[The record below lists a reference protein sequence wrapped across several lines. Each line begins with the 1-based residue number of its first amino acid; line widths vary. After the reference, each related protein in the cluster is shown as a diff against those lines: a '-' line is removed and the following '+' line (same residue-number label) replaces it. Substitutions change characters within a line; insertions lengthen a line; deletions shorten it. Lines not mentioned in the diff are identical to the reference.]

1 MGTNTMDY
9 EAANRRVKEVKS
21 AKRSVE
27 TSIRMFGPANI
38 TSILDRDTFA
48 KKLAIITT
56 KLEMYMEKAEEV
68 IEELD
73 EVEKIKGETD
83 GEYAIKI
90 DEINSLTDDIFKKVN
105 DNENEVKKRILE
117 IIAESEDNTDN
128 LELSKPSENTDNDI
142 VPDIS
147 VDTKTPTAECET
159 EEGINDQDIGEDLT

>member
-90 DEINSLTDDIFKKVN
+90 DEINSLTDDIIKKVN
-105 DNENEVKKRILE
+105 DNENEVKKKILE
-117 IIAESEDNTDN
+117 IIAESEDNADKSDV
-128 LELSKPSENTDNDI
+128 SKPSENTDNDI
-142 VPDIS
+142 VS
-147 VDTKTPTAECET
+147 ETETPTADLET
-159 EEGINDQDIGEDLT
+159 